1 MSLLHR
7 LVGSSLE
14 FVLSTH
20 APPAG
25 EVGRVPGALLSGRI
39 AELAIAFLLPRRAF
53 KLPPPFAGVLAETL
67 GRARGGCWGLHTLR
81 VLDTPTKIALGG
93 VYGTCSGCTADA
105 MKTCLLRVSHP
116 PESAEDLQV
125 HQNLNLKSEATTN
138 LHAQMPWQC
147 TFKRKFPW

>member
-67 GRARGGCWGLHTLR
+67 GRARGVAGDTTPCGCWTPQLR
-81 VLDTPTKIALGG
+81 SLSGAFMGPVLD
-93 VYGTCSGCTADA
+93 
-105 MKTCLLRVSHP
+105 
-116 PESAEDLQV
+116 
-125 HQNLNLKSEATTN
+125 
-138 LHAQMPWQC
+138 AQQML
-147 TFKRKFPW
+147 